1 MTEDLRSCT
10 VRWQFLKSLEPPR
23 VVHARCTEVINKEN
37 IFSQVFSILSLNLTL
52 INLNT
57 FRLKFQVTVRFHT
70 QQTLAVYDRFGR
82 LIYGNEVVAK
92 DVLEY
97 VVFEKHLAN
106 VYGLWRIHEKIIPD
120 WMPEREAGKKT
131 YIKQKPNVE
140 AEPVT
145 TDSVQPATSTE
156 QSAAVA

>member
-1 MTEDLRSCT
+1 M
-10 VRWQFLKSLEPPR
+10 
-23 VVHARCTEVINKEN
+23 
-37 IFSQVFSILSLNLTL
+37 
-52 INLNT
+52 INLS
-57 FRLKFQVTVRFHT
+57 RLKFQVTVRFHT

-82 LIYGNEVVAK
+82 LVYGNEVVAK

-120 WMPEREAGKKT
+120 WMPERDAGRKT
-131 YIKQKPNVE
+131 YIKQKPDVE

-145 TDSVQPATSTE
+145 DSVVQPPTE
-156 QSAAVA
+156 GSAAVA

>member
-1 MTEDLRSCT
+1 M
-10 VRWQFLKSLEPPR
+10 
-23 VVHARCTEVINKEN
+23 
-37 IFSQVFSILSLNLTL
+37 
-52 INLNT
+52 
-57 FRLKFQVTVRFHT
+57 KFQVTVRFNT

-131 YIKQKPNVE
+131 YIKQKPVVE
-140 AEPVT
+140 VEPVT
-145 TDSVQPATSTE
+145 DSVVQPVTPTE
-156 QSAAVA
+156 GSAAVAWKCA